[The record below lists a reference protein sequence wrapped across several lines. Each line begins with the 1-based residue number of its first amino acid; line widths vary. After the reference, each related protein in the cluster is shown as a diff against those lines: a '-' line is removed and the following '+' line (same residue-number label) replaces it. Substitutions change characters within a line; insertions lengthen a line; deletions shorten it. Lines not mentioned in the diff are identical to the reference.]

1 MRRVAASL
9 FGARR
14 ALVGKDLIAGMLEMV
29 THRSTLVQQALR
41 QVLVGCMLLF
51 GVIPAVAQTGGNT
64 RVWKSADGKYTVQA
78 AIVELEGT
86 AVKLRKADGQVISVT
101 VDQLSE
107 ADQRYIESW
116 TKLREDAQSAK
127 SAVGFSSDVLG
138 QTTDLLKLI
147 DTRRD
152 TLKGS
157 WAMDRETL
165 VTKGEGRS
173 VLQVRQALPE
183 QYQLKFTVERT
194 RGERGLNIA
203 IVVGGEPVMIVL
215 DAWKGSS
222 TGLTMIDEKNEQK
235 NVTLFRNKV
244 LSTRPSDI
252 VCTVHRYHVHVSCD
266 GKTLFEWFG
275 DPSQLSLFQRYWSDI
290 PTDRLVLGTWGS
302 DFRFTK
308 LTLIPIQ
315 QSAFDGLVVAK
326 GARDPGQSVALIE
339 HPLGTGSGFVAT
351 RNVVVTNH
359 HVIDSAYVDDLEIH
373 FPDEDDPVPVRK
385 VLFEDPARDLAVLLV
400 ETNRVPLPVA
410 YDGEYAEGDEI
421 VVHGNPSVG
430 GGIVLRNA
438 SVKGKITATV
448 RIDGQDFFQVE
459 ATVNPGSSGGPI
471 LNGLGQV
478 VGVTAMKATEEGE
491 RMIREGM
498 RQLDDS
504 FRASSQQE
512 GVAFGIPGSDLV
524 ESLET
529 VLAQPALEAEKA
541 TVMHDT
547 RVVFRRL
554 VALTRLRMLKALAE
568 VSDGMRRQAALAQSS
583 GRTDGAIELLP
594 QSLSRQIRAEMQGE
608 QVAAMFLLYG
618 KDLEQRIESIQGRAD
633 VPDSTK
639 RHLVDLEKHA
649 KSTERF
655 ATRPPT
661 SYRTF
666 SKKFLSLQDDF
677 SELLVRL
684 RDDGL

>member
-1 MRRVAASL
+1 MA
-9 FGARR
+9 
-14 ALVGKDLIAGMLEMV
+14 K
-29 THRSTLVQQALR
+29 HRSTLVQLTLWQIFA
-41 QVLVGCMLLF
+41 CTMLLF
-51 GVIPAVAQTGGNT
+51 GATPAVAQTGGNT

-78 AIVELEGT
+78 AIVELEET
-86 AVKLRKADGQVISVT
+86 AVKLRKSDGDVISVP

-107 ADQRYIESW
+107 ADQRYIERW

-127 SAVGFSSDVLG
+127 AALGFSSDVLG
-138 QTTDLLKLI
+138 QPTDLLTLI

-152 TLKGS
+152 TIKGS
-157 WAMDRETL
+157 WTMDGETL

-173 VLQVRQALPE
+173 VLQVRQALPD
-183 QYQLKFTVERT
+183 QYQLKFTVERS
-194 RGERGLNIA
+194 RGERGLNVA
-203 IVVGGEPVMIVL
+203 IVVGGEPVMVVI

-222 TGLTMIDEKNEQK
+222 TGLTMIDEKNEQS

-244 LSTRPSDI
+244 LSPKPSDV

-266 GKTLFEWFG
+266 GKTLVEWFG
-275 DPSQLSLFQRYWSDI
+275 HPSQLSLFQRYWSDI

-302 DFRFTK
+302 DFRFSK

-315 QSAFDGLVVAK
+315 QSTYDGLVVAK
-326 GARDPGQSVALIE
+326 GPRDPGQSVALIE

-359 HVIDSAYVDDLEIH
+359 HVIDNVYVDDLEIH
-373 FPDEDDPVPVRK
+373 FPDEDKALPVRK
-385 VLFEDPARDLAVLLV
+385 VLFEDPDRDLAVLLV

-430 GGIVLRNA
+430 GGIVMRNA

-448 RIDGQDFFQVE
+448 RIDGQDFFQVG

-478 VGVTAMKATEEGE
+478 VGVTAMKATEDGE

-498 RQLDDS
+498 KQLDDS
-504 FRASSQQE
+504 FRASSQKE

-524 ESLET
+524 EALET
-529 VLAQPALEAEKA
+529 VIAQPALEAEK
-541 TVMHDT
+541 TSVIHDT

-554 VALTRLRMLKALAE
+554 VALSRLRMLKALAE
-568 VSDGMRRQAALAQSS
+568 VSDGMRRQAALASSS
-583 GRTDGAIELLP
+583 GRTDGVIELLP

-608 QVAAMFLLYG
+608 QIVAMFLLYG
-618 KDLEQRIESIQGRAD
+618 KDLDQRIEAIQGRSD

-639 RHLVDLEKHA
+639 RHLVAMQKHA
-649 KSTERF
+649 NSAERF
-655 ATRPPT
+655 AARPPT
-661 SYRTF
+661 SYRSF
-666 SKKFLSLQDDF
+666 SKKFLDLQDRF

-684 RDDGL
+684 RDEGL